1 MSLTRE
7 IKDFALD
14 LGYHDVGITTAEPFT
29 WFAEEME
36 SRREAYRWVVD
47 GRLKMIESA
56 TPTSVITWPAT
67 LAASES

>member
-7 IKDFALD
+7 IEDFALD

-36 SRREAYRWVVD
+36 SRREA
-47 GRLKMIESA
+47 
-56 TPTSVITWPAT
+56 
-67 LAASES
+67 